1 MDCWTF
7 RNQKLATPHEASAPV
22 LDHERA
28 CAGCAAF
35 AHAVDAFERRLQRA
49 AQVSVPDGLAEQI
62 ILRHR
67 PPRTAGRSALRRFID
82 ALQSRNDGRSVW
94 FGPGLAAIAA
104 ALVFALA
111 ALLIFDGAGY
121 GHDLAD
127 RVIAHVAS
135 EPEMLQVQEEISP
148 EQLPAAFARYG
159 ARMQGS
165 IGEVRHLGYC
175 LVEGLLA
182 QHVVVD
188 TPHGPVTLILV
199 PGEVVSSRPRTK
211 EGFTA
216 VVVPLRGGS
225 LGIVTQSPERI
236 RDVEQFVTSRV
247 HVVG

>member
-7 RNQKLATPHEASAPV
+7 RSRKLAAPHEVSAPA

-67 PPRTAGRSALRRFID
+67 PPRTLQRNVLDRLVDALQGPSGGRSA
-82 ALQSRNDGRSVW
+82 W
-94 FGPGLAAIAA
+94 FRPALAAVAA
-104 ALVFALA
+104 TLVFALA
-111 ALLIFDGAGY
+111 GLLVFEGVGSR
-121 GHDLAD
+121 HDLVD

-135 EPEMLQVQEEISP
+135 EPEMLQVQEVISP

-159 ARMQGS
+159 ARMQGP

-188 TPHGPVTLILV
+188 TRYGPVTLILV
-199 PGEVVSSRPRTK
+199 PGEVVSSRPRSRN
-211 EGFTA
+211 GFTA

-236 RDVEQFVTSRV
+236 RDVEGFVTSRV
-247 HVVG
+247 RVTG